1 MESLNEHLPEI
12 NSDLIFKDNCV
23 LFRPTYEEL
32 KHKYYQEIQKFI
44 TIPLRF
50 LGVDNKKTDL
60 FKLLPDVIVKGLK
73 ESINIA
79 LISKRVNT
87 QRSGIKFPR

>member
-1 MESLNEHLPEI
+1 LPEI

-60 FKLLPDVIVKGLK
+60 FKIIPEQNSQHLNVVY
-73 ESINIA
+73 
-79 LISKRVNT
+79 
-87 QRSGIKFPR
+87 